1 MSTILS
7 ILPKTQPT
15 LRNLIKPNL
24 RSLSPNT
31 CGTVHHFIQHSKVQ
45 KVRLGCVYE
54 VDPKVKVIIGNK
66 NSVTHMQQKAHA
78 H

>member
-15 LRNLIKPNL
+15 LRNLIYALYRLTPAGPN
-24 RSLSPNT
+24 
-31 CGTVHHFIQHSKVQ
+31 VHHFIQHSKVQ